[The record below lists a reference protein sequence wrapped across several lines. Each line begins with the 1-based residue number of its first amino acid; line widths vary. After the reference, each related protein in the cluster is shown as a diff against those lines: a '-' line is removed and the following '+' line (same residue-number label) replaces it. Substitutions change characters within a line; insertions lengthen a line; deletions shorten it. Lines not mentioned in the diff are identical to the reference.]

1 MEGRLRWTPR
11 PRVARSDEAPESP
24 HDKAA
29 GTPSLTFS
37 TSRGRATPGRQ
48 GIPYPGPFYV
58 CVGPSKLHLAARV
71 VDALRQNQNRQRRRR
86 RADETDVGM
95 TGVRRVREQRAAV
108 RADRSVVMIVPRAV
122 AVVVRM
128 VRMGMPVVMALPFVR
143 AGDLVQR
150 VLQKVHALVPGS

>member
-1 MEGRLRWTPR
+1 
-11 PRVARSDEAPESP
+11 
-24 HDKAA
+24 
-29 GTPSLTFS
+29 
-37 TSRGRATPGRQ
+37 
-48 GIPYPGPFYV
+48 
-58 CVGPSKLHLAARV
+58 
-71 VDALRQNQNRQRRRR
+71 
-86 RADETDVGM
+86 M

-108 RADRSVVMIVPRAV
+108 RADRSVVMIMPRAV